1 MKIGKL
7 PEPVLVRSVIKQVKH
22 RRKEI
27 LTGPAVGV
35 DCAALETSP
44 GEVLVIG
51 DAVPIPLKIKVE
63 LAKERPQSRTID
75 FWDVW
80 KEGSKTDLVRGIDRY
95 MNS

>member
-44 GEVLVIG
+44 GEVLVMSS
-51 DAVPIPLKIKVE
+51 DPITWRAWGRRGYYSALSC
-63 LAKERPQSRTID
+63 SRRNCHH
-75 FWDVW
+75 
-80 KEGSKTDLVRGIDRY
+80 L
-95 MNS
+95 